1 MDDNGPEE
9 TWILRESRC
18 SDCDRD
24 IAYGEWRT
32 YLNNDKR
39 YDKPICRSCA
49 AKRLE
54 DAIDTIPG
62 SKKKYI
68 KTMED
73 DKVRSCQVLLGL
85 DRYGD
90 VRCGVVTIR

>member
-1 MDDNGPEE
+1 MDDNELE
-9 TWILRESRC
+9 QTWILRESKC

-32 YLNNDKR
+32 YLNNDK

-54 DAIDTIPG
+54 DAIGTIPG
-62 SKKKYI
+62 SKKKYV

-73 DKVRSCQVLLGL
+73 DKVRSYQVWLCL
-85 DRYGD
+85 DRHGD
-90 VRCGVVTIR
+90 EK